1 MSTHMVILPLVIL
14 GMTVAS
20 SMAGLSAQAYFDRYH
35 KEIFEG
41 AKCNAGWIELS
52 QRVQDAA
59 HRCAKKEVMGSYL
72 CFLTCVSREYE
83 YITPGTTHDLDMGM
97 ADLVAM
103 ESFNTSTR
111 TGRDSYFKVS
121 LKRYHCAEEF
131 VVGEGKKVVLAM
143 KYDVAEDCET
153 ARAFFTCTWPTLTC
167 DKYNIK
173 EETTE

>member
-1 MSTHMVILPLVIL
+1 MVILPLVIL

-72 CFLTCVSREYE
+72 
-83 YITPGTTHDLDMGM
+83 
-97 ADLVAM
+97 
-103 ESFNTSTR
+103 
-111 TGRDSYFKVS
+111 VS
-121 LKRYHCAEEF
+121 LN
-131 VVGEGKKVVLAM
+131 LAHFSYQAKM
-143 KYDVAEDCET
+143 WD
-153 ARAFFTCTWPTLTC
+153 
-167 DKYNIK
+167 
-173 EETTE
+173 

>member
-1 MSTHMVILPLVIL
+1 M
-14 GMTVAS
+14 
-20 SMAGLSAQAYFDRYH
+20 
-35 KEIFEG
+35 
-41 AKCNAGWIELS
+41 
-52 QRVQDAA
+52 
-59 HRCAKKEVMGSYL
+59 
-72 CFLTCVSREYE
+72 SREYE

-153 ARAFFTCTWPTLTC
+153 ARAFFTCTWPTLV
-167 DKYNIK
+167 KKIK
-173 EETTE
+173 FLNVMDELFEGTIFNETIF